1 MTSFWDRLNLRP
13 AERRLVVGVA
23 VVLFI
28 VLNAFLVW
36 PHFKDWNLTKTRF
49 LDAQEKLKAFHGQVS
64 QIEEYKKQV
73 QNLEGAGAGI
83 AEDQDIQLLRAIQMR
98 AAESGVNITQ
108 TPRPTTQTNEFF
120 LEQVQSLSVQGSEE
134 QLVNFLYNLGS
145 GNSMV
150 RVRDLSLRPDPPRQ
164 QLAGTIKLAASFPRK
179 PTGRSSPAAAPAG
192 KTADAKPATAKR

>member
-36 PHFKDWNLTKTRF
+36 PHFKDWNQTKSRL
-49 LDAQEKLKAFHGQVS
+49 LDAQEKLKAFHGQVN
-64 QIEEYKKQV
+64 QIEDYKKQV
-73 QNLEGAGAGI
+73 QKLEGGGAGL
-83 AEDQDIQLLRAIQMR
+83 AEDQDIQLLRTIQMR
-98 AAESGVNITQ
+98 QAETGITITQ

-120 LEQVQSLSVQGSEE
+120 LEQVQNISVQATEE
-134 QLVNFLYNLGS
+134 QLVNFLYSLGS

-164 QLAGTIKLAASFPRK
+164 QLAGSIKLVASFPRK
-179 PTGRSSPAAAPAG
+179 LTGRSATAAVSAG
-192 KTADAKPATAKR
+192 KTADAKPATSNR